1 MAISILSQPTTPN
14 CTYTNLVYNVS
25 STNTLQP
32 QFQYVMDVYASGSAT
47 RLARIK
53 QYPNPNNTA
62 VFDPHWILNDY
73 VEYSEQPLDTT
84 DLTTENQVMEFDIK
98 FGEEYGT
105 SPSSITTVYP
115 NLQTTSIEVSK
126 CIVDPNSNVVNEY
139 LQHQTDAGYN
149 WIYSGSNKILSD
161 RPNGVEHALGAP
173 LTFTAFNGTGT
184 SSDIIWKLN
193 GSTIETETLASGKF
207 KQDSLDVVTDS
218 GDTSVT
224 YQLDPAVGDIQQIT
238 IPLRECE
245 NYPVTCFWFIN
256 NYGMW
261 ETYTVSNVQ
270 NVSSNI
276 KRQTYK
282 ETFVDYSNSG
292 AYNRLRGGERTYAT
306 LLQDTVT
313 VVTDPLGPETAA
325 WLTQLIE
332 SPKVWVSYGDTLT
345 VPSPVQ
351 IQNSS
356 YDQFTNLRGQ
366 KLFQYTLEFKYTN
379 QRRGR

>member
-1 MAISILSQPTTPN
+1 
-14 CTYTNLVYNVS
+14 
-25 STNTLQP
+25 
-32 QFQYVMDVYASGSAT
+32 
-47 RLARIK
+47 
-53 QYPNPNNTA
+53 
-62 VFDPHWILNDY
+62 
-73 VEYSEQPLDTT
+73 
-84 DLTTENQVMEFDIK
+84 MEFDIK

-139 LQHQTDAGYN
+139 LQHQTNAGYN